1 MLLLGACAPP
11 VSAAERFDRSE
22 PDGTVQSVPTR
33 SAVRIIT
40 DPSELPS
47 GAARTD
53 LDIVMVPDPQQHLGE
68 DDEPRLVMRWR
79 QVAGDDWFDA
89 EMHADVELRLVRVAP
104 EDGTVPDGEVEPGA
118 PVEFAID
125 GRVRFDLA
133 ATTCEA
139 TGARQVCRTTSV
151 VDAAIGGSAV
161 LEGDNLRI
169 EADWGRFGFEASPGV
184 PAATFGRWGT
194 DAPHGSDPFAETTS
208 MALAYGLEMS
218 GLVGGAVTLE
228 AKNGTE
234 LNLAASL
241 GVGNGEGRLV
251 LEGF

>member
-22 PDGTVQSVPTR
+22 TGDSVESAPVR

-47 GAARTD
+47 GAARAD
-53 LDIVMVPDPQQHLGE
+53 LDMVMLPDPEQNQGG
-68 DDEPRLVMRWR
+68 EPRLLMRWR
-79 QVAGDDWFDA
+79 QVASDDWFDA
-89 EMHADVELRLVRVAP
+89 EIYADIELRLLRVVA
-104 EDGTVPDGEVEPGA
+104 DGESDGEGVSDA
-118 PVEFAID
+118 PIEFAID
-125 GRVRFDLA
+125 GRARVDLA

-139 TGARQVCRTTSV
+139 TGARQVCRPTSV
-151 VDAAIGGSAV
+151 VDAKIGGSAV
-161 LEGDNLRI
+161 LEGDILRV
-169 EADWGRFGFEASPGV
+169 EADWGRFGLEAAPGV
-184 PAATFGRWGT
+184 PWVAFGRWGT
-194 DAPHGSDPFAETTS
+194 DAPHGSDPFADTTS

-218 GLVGGAVTLE
+218 GLIGGAVTLE

-251 LEGF
+251 LEGL